1 MNEWMKKSM
10 NELHK
15 TACVIQLTAFSAQC
29 CVSAICLVSVS
40 TSVGQIF
47 FNSQKDPG
55 FCKPSGKNV
64 RVLAGCDLYT
74 RPFCFPFLSF
84 PP

>member
-1 MNEWMKKSM
+1 MTESM
-10 NELHK
+10 NEFHK
-15 TACVIQLTAFSAQC
+15 STFVFLLSDFSFQNMNEACQP
-29 CVSAICLVSVS
+29 SVWYLYPM
-40 TSVGQIF
+40 VVARF
-47 FNSQKDPG
+47 FFYSQKDPG

-64 RVLAGCDLYT
+64 RVLAGWDLYS